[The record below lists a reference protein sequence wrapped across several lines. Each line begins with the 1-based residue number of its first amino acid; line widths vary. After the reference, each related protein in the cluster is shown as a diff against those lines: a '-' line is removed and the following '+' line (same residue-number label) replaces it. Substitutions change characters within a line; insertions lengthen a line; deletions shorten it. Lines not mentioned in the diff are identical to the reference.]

1 MRSFRL
7 ASFAGLALA
16 LAAPALAA
24 PDFPAGAESLERQQL
39 AKLTP
44 DAKAWIKEQAR
55 AAVSAGRVS
64 EGRAR
69 VLALGAHL
77 TAGADVDTLS
87 FLLLMQGVR
96 DADAD
101 LEAVMSSSR
110 QSYADQDELGNITRA
125 RGPAAPQLSPGAQAA
140 LADRPRTRS
149 VLTLRSGEP
158 VGGPEL
164 GAPKADLD
172 LSVHLDLQTAMER
185 ESQAEDALAQAMKRL
200 APGRPAGGAAQ

>member
-16 LAAPALAA
+16 LAVPALAA
-24 PDFPAGAESLERQQL
+24 PDFPQGSEALERQLLGKL
-39 AKLTP
+39 AT
-44 DAKAWIKEQAR
+44 DTQAWIKEQAR
-55 AAVSAGRVS
+55 ATVSAGHIS

-69 VLALGAHL
+69 VLAQGAHL
-77 TAGADVDTLS
+77 TTGADVSTLS
-87 FLLLMQGVR
+87 FLLLMQSVR

-110 QSYADQDELGNITRA
+110 QSYAEQDELGNITRA

-200 APGRPAGGAAQ
+200 APAPK